1 MILFKEFV
9 LRLSK
14 IKNLPS
20 SLINIFLL
28 INWKKQNVFHIFKD
42 NILNEEFFTDEDKEI
57 LIDLY
62 ISVKKLISRFNMIA
76 RIYKFKK
83 AVKYDINTDLH
94 LNSLDD
100 LPENEKIILLEN
112 NTLYNFKLRDLIS
125 CWKLALLHSQ
135 GLFSKPILLKNPY
148 TNLPIK
154 KHNLFNIYFK
164 CLNMYINL
172 PLCVT
177 AFFKCSMTISKFQI
191 YYYVKLKEIAIIN
204 LLNSNNV
211 YEMFEQ
217 VLNLLH
223 DHRKI
228 VDYLTFTNY
237 CAPSTRLKAV
247 TIFKPILLNYLLS
260 KYSCNP
266 IIKDQKLNLLKKQ
279 LKDLIQKHPNFGF
292 ERGYE
297 VMKYIPLAERP
308 SRSQPPPPPPSLI
321 TQLRNRRSTLR
332 RRRRQ
337 PSQQTVDFSESDS
350 DDISD
355 LDVIEN
361 VENVLPP
368 SQEMTTITVTPP
380 PPINI
385 VIPPPP
391 RPQPVV
397 IPAPRPTSS
406 PPPPPINPFQPSR
419 QLPRTPVRN
428 NTLNNTR
435 QNIAQLN
442 GNLQISTRTR
452 SNHINGLNF
461 LRR

>member
-1 MILFKEFV
+1 
-9 LRLSK
+9 
-14 IKNLPS
+14 
-20 SLINIFLL
+20 
-28 INWKKQNVFHIFKD
+28 
-42 NILNEEFFTDEDKEI
+42 
-57 LIDLY
+57 
-62 ISVKKLISRFNMIA
+62 
-76 RIYKFKK
+76 
-83 AVKYDINTDLH
+83 
-94 LNSLDD
+94 
-100 LPENEKIILLEN
+100 
-112 NTLYNFKLRDLIS
+112 
-125 CWKLALLHSQ
+125 
-135 GLFSKPILLKNPY
+135 
-148 TNLPIK
+148 
-154 KHNLFNIYFK
+154 
-164 CLNMYINL
+164 
-172 PLCVT
+172 
-177 AFFKCSMTISKFQI
+177 
-191 YYYVKLKEIAIIN
+191 
-204 LLNSNNV
+204 
-211 YEMFEQ
+211 MFEQ

-332 RRRRQ
+332 RRRRRQ

-385 VIPPPP
+385 VIPP
-391 RPQPVV
+391 
-397 IPAPRPTSS
+397 SS
-406 PPPPPINPFQPSR
+406 V
-419 QLPRTPVRN
+419 T
-428 NTLNNTR
+428 TET
-435 QNIAQLN
+435 
-442 GNLQISTRTR
+442 GNLVLTGLPFASPNTTR
-452 SNHINGLNF
+452 SNYASSICTIKNWATAYSSGDKTIMVINSANSTSLNLVSGSRSTGLLDHTAISFTGGSCVLSTTLTYRVN
-461 LRR
+461 